1 MDNTNRWISVSMTD
15 GMIFEGTVVSEAP
28 YGLYMLIGGQEGRL
42 SLFPWHQ
49 VARISFRGE

>member
-28 YGLYMLIGGQEGRL
+28 HGLYMLIGGQEGRL

-49 VARISFRGE
+49 VARISFRNE